1 MISII
6 FSFYCQFSSYL
17 DYSKF
22 PSCLPIFSLYNF
34 FSVAKITFP
43 KMQTI
48 SFMHSFH
55 QKCWSISPTNTEMG
69 ICVCSYWYKGN
80 ILVLCCVKGLILGR
94 EPMLP
99 VSSSWVE
106 AKVSCLRTRPTGL
119 ANRTAIRKTAYV
131 WTLASIT
138 WCPLNP
144 TIMGLSKT
152 LKSVSTVGYEVE
164 RNTKFLGM
172 GIKVCL
178 LVPKQ
183 CRRVVKFC
191 LFKKKQNGV
200 FQFNKAVA
208 YALLLWSIPRR
219 I

>member
-1 MISII
+1 MLVLGLFHSFII
-6 FSFYCQFSSYL
+6 EWVQFNSG
-17 DYSKF
+17 
-22 PSCLPIFSLYNF
+22 
-34 FSVAKITFP
+34 AKIFDGLWWHNG
-43 KMQTI
+43 
-48 SFMHSFH
+48 SDVLNLSYS
-55 QKCWSISPTNTEMG
+55 CRISPTNTEMG

-106 AKVSCLRTRPTGL
+106 AKVSCLHTRPTGL

-144 TIMGLSKT
+144 TITGLSKT

-191 LFKKKQNGV
+191 LF
-200 FQFNKAVA
+200 FF
-208 YALLLWSIPRR
+208 
-219 I
+219 